1 MPEGAL
7 FDTPPLDF
15 MKEIVGKS
23 FLDDKLKDKSSGLIG
38 ERIDVR
44 LSQARPYGLFV

>member
-1 MPEGAL
+1 MNKSNLFVAL
-7 FDTPPLDF
+7 VLF
-15 MKEIVGKS
+15 MKEIVGKL

>member
-1 MPEGAL
+1 MNKSNLFVAL
-7 FDTPPLDF
+7 VLF
-15 MKEIVGKS
+15 MEEIVGKS

>member
-1 MPEGAL
+1 MNKSNLFVAL
-7 FDTPPLDF
+7 VLF